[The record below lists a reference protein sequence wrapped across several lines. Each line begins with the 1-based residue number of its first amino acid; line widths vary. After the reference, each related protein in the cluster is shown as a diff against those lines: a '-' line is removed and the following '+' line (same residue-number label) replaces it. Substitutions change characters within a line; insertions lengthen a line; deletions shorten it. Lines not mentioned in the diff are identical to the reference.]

1 MIASVGFKPINETT
15 EDEDL
20 RKFLAKQSK
29 KQTGLVT
36 EICKGYPSQVF
47 ERLLNVVKG
56 CDGLDFQQTKDTII
70 EQVHSIQASE
80 QPQSK
85 RDNLDLSRVTEEFNS
100 QDQSSVLD
108 QTFSIVE

>member
-36 EICKGYPSQVF
+36 EICKGYHSQVF
-47 ERLLNVVKG
+47 ERLLNVV
-56 CDGLDFQQTKDTII
+56 
-70 EQVHSIQASE
+70 
-80 QPQSK
+80 
-85 RDNLDLSRVTEEFNS
+85 
-100 QDQSSVLD
+100 
-108 QTFSIVE
+108 